1 MKVLIQRVSSASVTV
16 DKRIV
21 GQIGKGF
28 VVLLGI
34 THNDTKKEAFFLA
47 DKVVNLR
54 VFEDADGKMNLSL
67 KDVIGKILVISQFTL
82 YGDASHGRRPSFTE
96 AASPDRAIPLYEY
109 FIEEIKRKEI
119 EVQTGI
125 FGAHMDVEINNSG
138 PVTIMIEK

>member
-1 MKVLIQRVSSASVTV
+1 MRVLIQRVSSASVTV
-16 DKRIV
+16 NKRIV

-67 KDVIGKILVISQFTL
+67 KDVIGKVLIISQFTL